1 MVGKKCSQHN
11 IQLEKIKSLLLSFEF
26 TNMLKKK
33 KKTEK
38 LHVQIYIV
46 VVPIVSVLEMALGH
60 LLLYF

>member
-26 TNMLKKK
+26 TNMLKK